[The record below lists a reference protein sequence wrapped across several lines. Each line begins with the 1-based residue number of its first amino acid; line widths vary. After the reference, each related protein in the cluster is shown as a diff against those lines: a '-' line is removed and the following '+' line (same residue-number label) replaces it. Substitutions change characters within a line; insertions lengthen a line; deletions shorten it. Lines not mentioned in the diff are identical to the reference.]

1 MLGSVTGHGTQIN
14 QTVTLMAGTNDI
26 VFLSMTTGLQDSG
39 AFLEQEQAG
48 ILNAVTLE
56 GLPSGVRDLT
66 QQLWTYQVLL
76 PL

>member
-1 MLGSVTGHGTQIN
+1 VTGK
-14 QTVTLMAGTNDI
+14 
-26 VFLSMTTGLQDSG
+26 DSG